1 MSRYSRRVT
10 AINFEE
16 QYDKMFEQR
25 GVLQIEQYRTPI
37 STPVEQKVL
46 DSIEYQSHMWS
57 MGDSYWRLA
66 RLFYGDSRYW
76 WIIASFNKK
85 PTEAHNLIGDE
96 IRIPVNLSEAL
107 QVVS

>member
-37 STPVEQKVL
+37 S
-46 DSIEYQSHMWS
+46 
-57 MGDSYWRLA
+57 RLPSGLL
-66 RLFYGDSRYW
+66 LF
-76 WIIASFNKK
+76 N
-85 PTEAHNLIGDE
+85 
-96 IRIPVNLSEAL
+96 
-107 QVVS
+107 